1 MALDTLISLTSL
13 SPLTTTTTVF
23 PSASYTKVLANLSG
37 EVFKNSYNSFIVAA
51 PGVWTSSNSFISS
64 FCDAR
69 LQDSALSTLA
79 A

>member
-37 EVFKNSYNSFIVAA
+37 EVFKNSSNSFIVAA
-51 PGVWTSSNSFISS
+51 PGV
-64 FCDAR
+64 
-69 LQDSALSTLA
+69 
-79 A
+79 